1 MSIAEVKG
9 SNPIQARFLFKTAK
23 VASITAVI
31 FFQITLHPAGLII
44 LYDFH
49 IFITLRHLLSI
60 HLFYVA
66 VSRSCCLSELN
77 PNMASSLVSTTHS
90 SYM

>member
-31 FFQITLHPAGLII
+31 FFQIILHPAGLII
-44 LYDFH
+44 NCNEYR
-49 IFITLRHLLSI
+49 TL
-60 HLFYVA
+60 A
-66 VSRSCCLSELN
+66 
-77 PNMASSLVSTTHS
+77 PD
-90 SYM
+90 